1 MGTSKKDMNKKDL
14 RQQIRIAKKQ
24 HTPEELQKQSEA
36 VLQKLASHPRFLA
49 AERVMLYASL
59 PDEVQ
64 TLSFIEE
71 WRHRKTIILPTVVGD
86 DIIPVELADNTPFAE
101 GDFHIPE
108 PQNNPYTGAFDLI
121 VVPGMAFDS
130 EGHRLG
136 RGRGYYDRFLA
147 QHPQTPTLGL
157 CFDFQLVPEVPS
169 EPHDRPI
176 DEILTV

>member
-1 MGTSKKDMNKKDL
+1 MNKKEL
-14 RQQIRIAKKQ
+14 RQNIRTAKKQ
-24 HTPEELQKQSEA
+24 HTKEELQRQSEA
-36 VLQKLASHPRFLA
+36 VMQKLASHPWFLA
-49 AERVMLYASL
+49 AEKVMLYASL

-64 TLSFIEE
+64 TLAFIEE

-86 DIIPVELADNTPFAE
+86 DIIPVELADDTVFAE

-108 PQNNPYTGAFDLI
+108 PQNHPYNGGFDLV
-121 VVPGMAFDS
+121 VVPGMAFDA

-147 QHPQTPTLGL
+147 QHPQVHTIGL

-169 EPHDRPI
+169 EPHDRTI

>member
-1 MGTSKKDMNKKDL
+1 MYCGMDKKTL
-14 RQQIRIAKKQ
+14 RQSIRTAKKQ
-24 HTPEELQKQSEA
+24 HTPEELLTQSETI
-36 VLQKLASHPRFLA
+36 LRKLAENPHFRQ

-64 TLSFIEE
+64 TLAFIEE

-86 DIIPVELADNTPFAE
+86 DIIPVELADDTVFAE

-108 PQNNPYTGAFDLI
+108 PQNHPYTGGFDLI
-121 VVPGMAFDS
+121 VVPGMAFDN

-147 QHPQTPTLGL
+147 QHPQVYTIGL
-157 CFDFQLVPEVPS
+157 CFDFQLVPLVPAES
-169 EPHDRPI
+169 YDHQI
-176 DEILTV
+176 NEIITL